1 MFETRVAIG
10 ERVAVWSPPSVEP
23 VPRLRVLLPGEGASA
38 RERALTAVFVPS
50 MEHTGR
56 KTVKAASRAVRGP
69 GGRRDDRFGRDDLFG
84 RRGAGGRRVVLPGDR
99 PGLRRRSPG
108 GGGSPVMPAPKPTG

>member
-10 ERVAVWSPPSVEP
+10 ERAAVWSPPSVEP

-38 RERALTAVFVPS
+38 REQALTAVFVPS

-56 KTVKAASRAVRGP
+56 QTVKAVKAASRAARGP
-69 GGRRDDRFGRDDLFG
+69 GGRRDARFGRDGLFG
-84 RRGAGGRRVVLPGDR
+84 RRGAGGRRVVLPGD
-99 PGLRRRSPG
+99 
-108 GGGSPVMPAPKPTG
+108 PT